1 MELLLFKKTVTKT
14 LVTHGFIKNKSYYY
28 LIFKDIIIVIG
39 LQRSSYSNGYYINIG
54 YIITQLRSALSLPK
68 DVDGD
73 IRSRFYIEGNK
84 SYDISLFDLEMLTED
99 KLTKIIEEN
108 IEEYAKN
115 VSTLEDIKLLI
126 KRRPSLLFQTR
137 ISAKELLGYSI

>member
-1 MELLLFKKTVTKT
+1 MELSLFKKTVTKT

-108 IEEYAKN
+108 IEEYTKN
-115 VSTLEDIKLLI
+115 VATLEDIKLLI